1 MEKLASQVNPS
12 VWSWNLLAFGYCWI
26 TTTTR
31 HTLNGSYV
39 GGLYSIIL
47 RNNVVYV
54 TFTDSIQAKDPVIV
68 INI

>member
-1 MEKLASQVNPS
+1 MVLESACI
-12 VWSWNLLAFGYCWI
+12 WLLLDYYNDEAY
-26 TTTTR
+26 
-31 HTLNGSYV
+31 TLNGSYV